1 MSTSYSPVKNWA
13 KIPMGISFYGDCGGV
28 AVDSKDN
35 VYIFNRGTDPVCVF
49 DPNGNFLRS
58 FGHGEF
64 DRPHGIEIDE
74 EDNIYLVDDGPGN
87 FVQKRN
93 NAGEI
98 IFTVGERGKEAP
110 WQGGEMFNRPTD
122 IAIHPNT
129 GELFVSDGYGNSRVH
144 KLDQNG
150 DHIKS
155 WGVPGSEEGQFSLPH
170 NISMLGDDKVI
181 VADRENFRLQI
192 FDLEGN
198 YIDQWH
204 LHHPMSVTQGKNGDN
219 NLYVGEMGPPDV
231 QIGVKGLGNRIV
243 ILSPEGEKI
252 GAFGRGLP
260 GQDDDQ
266 FVAPHG
272 VTTDSKGNVYVGE
285 VAWTFWGSKQD
296 PQPLGELISVRK
308 WEKIKE

>member
-1 MSTSYSPVKNWA
+1 MFLILKE
-13 KIPMGISFYGDCGGV
+13 IS
-28 AVDSKDN
+28 
-35 VYIFNRGTDPVCVF
+35 
-49 DPNGNFLRS
+49 LRS

-64 DRPHGIEIDE
+64 DRPHGIEIDK

-87 FVQKRN
+87 FIQKRDN
-93 NAGEI
+93 NGKV

-122 IAIHPNT
+122 IAIHPTT
-129 GELFVSDGYGNSRVH
+129 GDLFISDGYGNSRVH
-144 KLDQNG
+144 KLTPEG
-150 DHIKS
+150 EHILS
-155 WGVPGSEEGQFSLPH
+155 WGVPGSENGQFSLPH
-170 NISMLGDDKVI
+170 NISMIGEDKVI

-204 LHHPMSVTQGKNGDN
+204 LHHPMSVTEGKNGDK
-219 NLYVGEMGPPDV
+219 NLYIGEMGPPDV

-243 ILSPEGEKI
+243 VLSPEGEKI
-252 GAFGRGLP
+252 DAFGHGLP
-260 GQDDDQ
+260 GQNDDQ

-285 VAWTFWGSKQD
+285 VAWTFWGSKQN
-296 PQPLGELISVRK
+296 PQPLGELISLRK
-308 WEKIKE
+308 WIKK